1 VKSHHKLHHR
11 WSSQA
16 LIDASGAVFFKGV
29 SKSGN
34 VASLGVAR
42 AGFLARAACTASSRL
57 PEIHHLIQPKSH
69 ASGKGGIHSSSSPPI
84 IYRLIQ
90 VSFIHLSFC
99 SIFPRFY
106 LLCSFVAWP
115 LIPACVDEG
124 CSPATAMEEDPL
136 IPLVHVWNKATSAWH
151 ADIVVADRKGDK
163 ENHTRPDPDRA
174 DVDAEIDRIEAEIRR
189 LSSRL
194 HHLRCAQQQPKR
206 AASVCFQF
214 FISFWEVKKLNDFK
228 NTKLETTFHKFSSFS
243 LFTTIKN

>member
-1 VKSHHKLHHR
+1 MHGVI
-11 WSSQA
+11 QA
-16 LIDASGAVFFKGV
+16 SRNPPPDPAEIARKRKRGNPLLVV
-29 SKSGN
+29 S
-34 VASLGVAR
+34 
-42 AGFLARAACTASSRL
+42 T
-57 PEIHHLIQPKSH
+57 HHLSIDP
-69 ASGKGGIHSSSSPPI
+69 GFIHPSIALLDIPPI
-84 IYRLIQ
+84 LFVVFVRRLT
-90 VSFIHLSFC
+90 
-99 SIFPRFY
+99 
-106 LLCSFVAWP
+106 

-214 FISFWEVKKLNDFK
+214 FISF
-228 NTKLETTFHKFSSFS
+228 
-243 LFTTIKN
+243 